1 MSRKICM
8 SPTDADRADSPPGC
22 TGDSSP
28 SRVKVPSAATR
39 EAIAE
44 LEAGK
49 GERFASVE
57 ALMEDL
63 KAED

>member
-1 MSRKICM
+1 
-8 SPTDADRADSPPGC
+8 
-22 TGDSSP
+22 
-28 SRVKVPSAATR
+28 VPSAATR